1 MAYMYGP
8 YFSTEGPYT
17 FSYPLASNLH
27 SALPCLCS
35 VQLEHVGFFINGA
48 HGPAALFGSAGA
60 GTQGKRGRSSA
71 SAAAESVGSDLA
83 ER

>member
-1 MAYMYGP
+1 MAKIPTRCYGP

-17 FSYPLASNLH
+17 FSYPLASYESN
-27 SALPCLCS
+27 LCS
-35 VQLEHVGFFINGA
+35 VQLEHVGFNGA